1 MLRAFATLLATLPLV
16 ASLSAQKPATLHSP
30 DGRIAA
36 TFTVDKCGTP
46 RYTLYFGDELLI
58 DYAPLGITTTEEDM
72 REGMKLRGVEYTTSD
87 TSWEPVWGQYATI
100 RDNYNAM
107 SVELRSKQRT
117 TLYIDMRLYDD
128 GLALRYRIIG
138 KGEAA
143 IIDESTH
150 FTLAGDYN
158 TFWIA
163 GSYDDDEYAY
173 INTPL
178 SGITLEAMNL
188 SSTGDRKRPYPA
200 VNTPVTMITKRGT
213 HLSIHEAALWHYPA
227 MTLRYDSASNSL
239 ISDLASVGEVKSRVE
254 LPFATPWRTITIG
267 DRAGALIESSMILNL
282 NEPCALEDTS
292 WIKPMKYVGV
302 WWEMHLKRSTWDMD
316 GSAPHCATTE
326 NVRRY
331 IDFAAENGFGG
342 VLVEGWNVGWGRNE
356 RFDYTQPYPDFDI
369 EYLSNYARER
379 GVMLIGHHETY
390 ANVENYEEQMEASY
404 AYYNALGIGSVKTGY
419 VGSIRDRQH
428 NSREMVDHYNQS
440 VMLAAKHHLTVDIH
454 EPVHPTGI
462 CRTYPNL
469 VSAEG
474 MRGQEW
480 QAWNSGNAV
489 DHNAILPF
497 TRNLA
502 GAMDFTPGI
511 FDVRYHNTVNSAA
524 ANEEYRVVEGYPYAY
539 YVNST
544 LAHQLALYVV
554 FYSPIQMAADLPE
567 NYAQYDDALQF
578 IRNVPVDWADTR
590 VLDAAVGDYIVT
602 ARKDKNSD
610 NWYLGG
616 ITDEQQRS
624 ITFSLSFLDEGSY
637 RATIYRDGEKA
648 AWDEYPTAYT
658 IENISVTRNDELTI
672 TMARGGGFAIEICK
686 E

>member
-1 MLRAFATLLATLPLV
+1 MLRTIVTLLATLPLV
-16 ASLSAQKPATLHSP
+16 ASLSAQKPTTLHSP
-30 DGRIAA
+30 DGRIEA
-36 TFTVDKCGTP
+36 TLTVDECGTP
-46 RYTLYFGDELLI
+46 RYTLHFGDEQLI
-58 DYAPLGITTTEEDM
+58 DNAPLGIVTSEENM
-72 REGMKLRGVEYTTSD
+72 REGMKLRGVEYTTAD

-117 TLYIDMRLYDD
+117 TLYIDMRLYND
-128 GLALRYRIIG
+128 GIALRYRLMG

-188 SSTGDRKRPYPA
+188 SSAGDRKRPYPA

-390 ANVENYEEQMEASY
+390 ANVENYEEA
-404 AYYNALGIGSVKTGY
+404 
-419 VGSIRDRQH
+419 
-428 NSREMVDHYNQS
+428 
-440 VMLAAKHHLTVDIH
+440 
-454 EPVHPTGI
+454 
-462 CRTYPNL
+462 
-469 VSAEG
+469 
-474 MRGQEW
+474 
-480 QAWNSGNAV
+480 
-489 DHNAILPF
+489 
-497 TRNLA
+497 
-502 GAMDFTPGI
+502 
-511 FDVRYHNTVNSAA
+511 
-524 ANEEYRVVEGYPYAY
+524 
-539 YVNST
+539 
-544 LAHQLALYVV
+544 
-554 FYSPIQMAADLPE
+554 
-567 NYAQYDDALQF
+567 
-578 IRNVPVDWADTR
+578 
-590 VLDAAVGDYIVT
+590 
-602 ARKDKNSD
+602 
-610 NWYLGG
+610 
-616 ITDEQQRS
+616 
-624 ITFSLSFLDEGSY
+624 
-637 RATIYRDGEKA
+637 
-648 AWDEYPTAYT
+648 
-658 IENISVTRNDELTI
+658 
-672 TMARGGGFAIEICK
+672 
-686 E
+686 